1 MKSISKQQFVKQ
13 LIISFQFDLESL
25 NYSTYFNFTG
35 MAVFVS
41 RDFEAEIS
49 AWLFFATY
57 KIDKKLPERA
67 ELHTI
72 RKIRVVFSCT

>member
-49 AWLFFATY
+49 AWLFFCY
-57 KIDKKLPERA
+57 IQN
-67 ELHTI
+67 
-72 RKIRVVFSCT
+72 